1 MPSFH
6 ICKAVFGGL
15 LLACRLYVCH
25 PYFGQLLAYFSSSLI
40 LVSVGLSNNFYSI
53 ILGHIFLPFNM
64 FG

>member
-15 LLACRLYVCH
+15 LLACRLYGCH
-25 PYFGQLLAYFSSSLI
+25 PYFGQLLAYFSSLI

-53 ILGHIFLPFNM
+53 ILGHIFLSFNM

>member
-6 ICKAVFGGL
+6 ICRAVFGGL
-15 LLACRLYVCH
+15 LLAFRLYVCH
-25 PYFGQLLAYFSSSLI
+25 PYFGQLLAYFSSSQI

-53 ILGHIFLPFNM
+53 ILGHIFLSFNV